1 MSDKIEI
8 SFDDEKEKGE
18 EPGKII
24 IDFGDEVTEPETV
37 EIKAEA
43 EEEIKDD
50 PGIAE
55 LKQDEKPEEPAGD
68 IKINSYY
75 RASPSLGNCFPGT
88 LKFPEGIERGFRK
101 RFIINLKDEFFNSM
115 VENNECLILSSKNG
129 NIYFID
135 KKTGKVKNRVSLF
148 PETFEKTGLVYEN
161 SLYINSLTG
170 IHLAEGN
177 GTDAPPKK
185 VYSSGAGF
193 FIWSNL
199 NRYENFIPFLEYNP
213 AGKTAFLKI
222 MNTESCNIAYE
233 YEFAVREYIHDSI
246 CIAGNYLYFSYDSRV
261 YKLVMPGFD
270 SLLAESFEGADEN
283 CILFSAGNRLFITNR
298 DNDIYYS
305 DFNSTM
311 PDFKFTGIKESYIN
325 SAAGFDD
332 NVFTGT
338 IDGWKY
344 FKSNG
349 MPVYTHEDADE
360 NHIRALNA
368 NILVVSKKNRLIF
381 HNLKRFQE
389 AEGFTLTIEGEN
401 RPQEI
406 LTAVISNNDI
416 FALTEEG
423 ILASFTNDRLNIH
436 I

>member
-8 SFDDEKEKGE
+8 SFDDEKNKGE

-24 IDFGDEVTEPETV
+24 IDFDTKEEETQPG
-37 EIKAEA
+37 AEA
-43 EEEIKDD
+43 EIHDAQQVIEVAQEEKSVET
-50 PGIAE
+50 AE
-55 LKQDEKPEEPAGD
+55 DVKV
-68 IKINSYY
+68 NSYH
-75 RASPSLGNCFPGT
+75 RASPSLGNSFPGT

-101 RFIINLKDEFFNSM
+101 RFLINLKDEFFNSM
-115 VENNECLILSSKNG
+115 LENNECLILSSKNG
-129 NIYFID
+129 NIYFIE
-135 KKTGKVKNRVSLF
+135 KKTGKVKNRLNLF

-161 SLYINSLTG
+161 NLYINSLTG
-170 IHLAEGN
+170 IHLIEN
-177 GTDAPPKK
+177 SGTDAPAKK
-185 VYSSGAGF
+185 IYSSGAGY

-213 AGKTAFLKI
+213 ANKTAFLKI
-222 MNTESCNIAYE
+222 LNTESCNIAYE
-233 YEFAVREYIHDSI
+233 YEFIVRDYIHDSI

-270 SLLAESFEGADEN
+270 SLLAEAFEGADEN

-298 DNDIYYS
+298 ENDIYYS

-349 MPVYTHEDADE
+349 MPVYAHEDADE
-360 NHIRALNA
+360 NIIRALNT
-368 NILVVSKKNRLIF
+368 NILVVSRKNKLIF

-389 AEGFTLTIEGEN
+389 AEGFTLGIEGET

-406 LTAVISNNDI
+406 LTAVISNSDI
-416 FALTEEG
+416 FVLTEEG